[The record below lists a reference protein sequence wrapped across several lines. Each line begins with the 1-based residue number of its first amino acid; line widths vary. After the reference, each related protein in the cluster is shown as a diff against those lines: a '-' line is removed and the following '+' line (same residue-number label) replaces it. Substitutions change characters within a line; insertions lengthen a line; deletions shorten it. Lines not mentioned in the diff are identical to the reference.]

1 MGNHLGKAA
10 INIRPPDSVAFTVH
24 KGMELGALLNGK
36 FHKEQVVKRITA
48 KYVDRSRELRLRF
61 FGEINAFIENK
72 CIWYLLNRTMSTN
85 TKRQKEKLGE
95 MFLFTKATLNLGQSY
110 FGEGQKYCALDSST
124 FLKET

>member
-48 KYVDRSRELRLRF
+48 KYVDRSSELRLRLF
-61 FGEINAFIENK
+61 FGENK
-72 CIWYLLNRTMSTN
+72 SFWYRLNRTMSLEQ
-85 TKRQKEKLGE
+85 QKKI
-95 MFLFTKATLNLGQSY
+95 
-110 FGEGQKYCALDSST
+110 
-124 FLKET
+124 

>member
-1 MGNHLGKAA
+1 MLTDPGSSGS
-10 INIRPPDSVAFTVH
+10 D
-24 KGMELGALLNGK
+24 
-36 FHKEQVVKRITA
+36 
-48 KYVDRSRELRLRF
+48 F
-61 FGEINAFIENK
+61 FGKIKAFIENK

-95 MFLFTKATLNLGQSY
+95 MFLFTNATLNIGQSY